1 MPGYVELTGIAV
13 VAVVALVCGIL
24 MSRLRQ
30 PAIVGYILAGV
41 LLGPSGFALV
51 ENREQVTLLAELGVL
66 LLLFLI
72 GMELSLRAFARV
84 WRVALLGAGLQILI
98 SVAVMLVLSTVLGW
112 SLSLAVLLGFVVAL
126 SSTAVAIKT
135 LEDIGEL
142 RTEAGQTAVGVLI
155 AQDLAIVPMLVII
168 GSMASEASFD
178 FLTLVKIVFAV
189 GVLALMIRY
198 LSRRQRVHVPLGRWV
213 VAHADLAAPAALA
226 YCFAAAAITGVLGLT
241 AAYGAFLA
249 GLFIGNSHE
258 RAVIH
263 RVTEPV
269 QSVLI
274 MVFFLSIGLLI
285 DLGFIWDNLGIV
297 ILLLIVVT
305 VLKTAMNVG
314 VLHLLGEPWQRAFL
328 AGVVLG
334 QVGEFSFLLVA
345 AGTAAAILGPDDGL
359 LIVSVIALSLVFSP
373 LWLMTARRIHNLAS
387 GPTSAALGPLL
398 DELYGRE
405 AHAVADTSSRAAVLS
420 ARLSQAIVPAVRRLV
435 NRARRRQAQDDPS
448 GTRAAPAASPL
459 GAAVSNPPASADPPT
474 IDLTAEVNES
484 GNEPP
489 VGPKQR
495 RARKKAAPKKKPR
508 ARKKP
513 AAKGKNATR

>member
-1 MPGYVELTGIAV
+1 MPGHVELTGIAV
-13 VAVVALVCGIL
+13 VAVVALVCGIV

-98 SVAVMLVLSTVLGW
+98 SVAVMLVLSTLLGW
-112 SLSLAVLLGFVVAL
+112 SLNLAVLLGFVVAL

-155 AQDLAIVPMLVII
+155 AQDLAIVPMLLII
-168 GSMASEASFD
+168 GSMASEAAFD
-178 FLTLVKIVFAV
+178 FLTLVKIALAV
-189 GVLALMIRY
+189 GVLALLIRY
-198 LSRRQRVHVPLGRWV
+198 LSRRQRVHLPLGRWV
-213 VAHADLAAPAALA
+213 VAHVDLAAPAALA

-269 QSVLI
+269 QSILI

-285 DLGFIWDNLGIV
+285 DLGFIWDNLGTV
-297 ILLLIVVT
+297 VLLLGVVT

-345 AGTAAAILGPDDGL
+345 AGTAAAILGPDDSL

-387 GPTSAALGPLL
+387 GPTSALGPLL
-398 DELYGRE
+398 DEIYGRE

-435 NRARRRQAQDDPS
+435 DRARRRPAEDDPS
-448 GTRAAPAASPL
+448 GTAAASIASPL

-474 IDLTAEVNES
+474 IDLTAEVNDSGDES
-484 GNEPP
+484 P
-489 VGPKQR
+489 VGPIPR
-495 RARKKAAPKKKPR
+495 RARKKAAPKKNPR

>member
-155 AQDLAIVPMLVII
+155 AQDLAIVPMLFII
-168 GSMASEASFD
+168 GSLASEASFD
-178 FLTLVKIVFAV
+178 VLTLVKIALAV

-198 LSRRQRVHVPLGRWV
+198 LSRRQRVHLPLGRWV

-226 YCFAAAAITGVLGLT
+226 YCFAAAAITGILGLT

-263 RVTEPV
+263 RVTQPV

-285 DLGFIWDNLGIV
+285 DLGFIWDNLGTV

-305 VLKTAMNVG
+305 VLKTAMNIG
-314 VLHLLGEPWQRAFL
+314 VLRLLGEPWPRAFL

-373 LWLMTARRIHNLAS
+373 LWLVTARRIHNI
-387 GPTSAALGPLL
+387 TSARFGELGPLL
-398 DELYGRE
+398 DEVYGRE
-405 AHAVADTSSRAAVLS
+405 AQAVATTSSRAAMFG

-435 NRARRRQAQDDPS
+435 NRARRRPAEDDPS
-448 GTRAAPAASPL
+448 GTAAAPAASPL
-459 GAAVSNPPASADPPT
+459 GAAVSNPPTSADPPT
-474 IDLTAEVNES
+474 IDLTAEANES
-484 GNEPP
+484 GDETP
-489 VGPKQR
+489 VGPKPR
-495 RARKKAAPKKKPR
+495 RARKKAPPKKKPR

-513 AAKGKNATR
+513 PAKGKNATR

>member
-1 MPGYVELTGIAV
+1 MPGHVELTGIAV

-112 SLSLAVLLGFVVAL
+112 SLNLAVLLGFVVAL

-155 AQDLAIVPMLVII
+155 AQDLAIVPMLLII
-168 GSMASEASFD
+168 GSMASEATFE
-178 FLTLVKIVFAV
+178 FLTLVKIALAV
-189 GVLALMIRY
+189 GVLVLLTRY

-213 VAHADLAAPAALA
+213 VAHVDLAALAALA

-263 RVTEPV
+263 RVIEPV
-269 QSVLI
+269 QSILI

-285 DLGFIWDNLGIV
+285 DLGFIWDNLGTV
-297 ILLLIVVT
+297 ILLLGVVT

-345 AGTAAAILGPDDGL
+345 AGTAAAILGPDDSF

-387 GPTSAALGPLL
+387 GPTSALGPLL
-398 DELYGRE
+398 DEIYGRE
-405 AHAVADTSSRAAVLS
+405 AHAVADTSSRAAMHS
-420 ARLSQAIVPAVRRLV
+420 ARLSQAIVPAVRRV
-435 NRARRRQAQDDPS
+435 VDRARRRPTQDDPS
-448 GTRAAPAASPL
+448 ATAAAHAASPL
-459 GAAVSNPPASADPPT
+459 GAAVSNRPASADSPT
-474 IDLTAEVNES
+474 IDLTAEVNASGDES
-484 GNEPP
+484 P
-489 VGPKQR
+489 VGPKPR

-513 AAKGKNATR
+513 AAKGKNATG